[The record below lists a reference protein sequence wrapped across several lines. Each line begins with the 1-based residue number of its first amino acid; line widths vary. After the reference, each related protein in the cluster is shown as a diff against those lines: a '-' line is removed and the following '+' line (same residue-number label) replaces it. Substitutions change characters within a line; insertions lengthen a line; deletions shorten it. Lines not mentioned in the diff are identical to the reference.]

1 MLTSSTKG
9 SCCRWCLVVPP
20 PLVMLMHY
28 LHMQKMDPLC
38 QGVCGTGGSP
48 VCTCICESVSESIS
62 GLSNKCE
69 VPLPRWIEERYV
81 GTESGWIELGEG
93 LINFHCHPFIHHG
106 WMVWHLGL
114 IRWFKGIVCSPKNE
128 NCHHLLS
135 LMQTNLR
142 NTKWN
147 IFKILTSIDSPGSQN
162 LRDF

>member
-38 QGVCGTGGSP
+38 QGVCGTGGSA
-48 VCTCICESVSESIS
+48 VCMCICESVSDSIS

-69 VPLPRWIEERYV
+69 VPLPRWIEERHV

-93 LINFHCHPFIHHG
+93 LINFHCHPFIRHA
-106 WMVWHLGL
+106 WIVWHMCS
-114 IRWFKGIVCSPKNE
+114 IRWFKGIFTPKFK
-128 NCHHLLS
+128 LS
-135 LMQTNLR
+135 FALPHANQSLKHKFKYLKFNL
-142 NTKWN
+142 
-147 IFKILTSIDSPGSQN
+147 DS
-162 LRDF
+162 